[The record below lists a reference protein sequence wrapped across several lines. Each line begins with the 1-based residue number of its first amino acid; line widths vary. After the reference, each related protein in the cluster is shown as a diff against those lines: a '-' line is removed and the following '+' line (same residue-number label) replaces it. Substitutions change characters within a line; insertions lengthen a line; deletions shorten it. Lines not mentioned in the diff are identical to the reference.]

1 MMRKWYA
8 GMFIACCA
16 SSALALP
23 SSPRLSQRPFFYS
36 TNGSSVADALTAL
49 SRTVHVPVR
58 IEDEAPVQGHLAG
71 RYEMQPE
78 QFLDVLA
85 ASFGLIWYYD
95 GAVIHVEPASARA
108 SVAIQLNYAV
118 AADVEARLERDAVEN
133 ARMPI
138 SVNAKRNT
146 LTVSGPSSYVDRVS
160 DAVRQIEDDARA
172 RVDTVVRAV
181 PLKFENAADRMLAL
195 AGQTV
200 TAPGLAARLQQR
212 VRGTEREDAS
222 ASSASSASARTPAP
236 KRLQFDVPLPIFEAD
251 ARTNAV
257 LVRDRP
263 ERIDADRQLIM
274 RFDSKPRAI
283 SIRAYVFDVDADAF
297 AALDLNPPD
306 SESGGAPATH
316 MLLHDGATAL
326 LAQLHALRQ
335 TGKARVC
342 IDRDLVTVD
351 HAPVSI
357 DCREFES
364 IQQDDAGQGSD
375 DKKSRRMGQVG
386 TSIAIEPDLSGKGS
400 ASLFQLVTTFSDVRG
415 ACPSADGANAVERDR
430 PVKQHGDQPTAST
443 VRTTLARGDAL
454 VFFDERA
461 KSGRSPDARQRLVV
475 LVPTP
480 IDD

>member
-1 MMRKWYA
+1 
-8 GMFIACCA
+8 
-16 SSALALP
+16 
-23 SSPRLSQRPFFYS
+23 
-36 TNGSSVADALTAL
+36 
-49 SRTVHVPVR
+49 
-58 IEDEAPVQGHLAG
+58 
-71 RYEMQPE
+71 
-78 QFLDVLA
+78 
-85 ASFGLIWYYD
+85 
-95 GAVIHVEPASARA
+95 
-108 SVAIQLNYAV
+108 
-118 AADVEARLERDAVEN
+118 EARLERDAVEN

-138 SVNAKRNT
+138 SVNATRNT
-146 LTVSGPSSYVDRVS
+146 LTVSGPSSYVDRVAA
-160 DAVRQIEDDARA
+160 AVRQIEDDARA

-195 AGQTV
+195 TGQTV
-200 TAPGLAARLQQR
+200 TAPGLAARLQRR

-222 ASSASSASARTPAP
+222 ASSASAASAATPAP

-274 RFDSKPRAI
+274 RFDSKPRAM

-297 AALDLNPPD
+297 AALDLNPSD

-357 DCREFES
+357 DCREFVS
-364 IQQDDAGQGSD
+364 IEQDDADGSSEEKGAPRVAD
-375 DKKSRRMGQVG
+375 DA
-386 TSIAIEPDLSGKGS
+386 TSVAIEPDLSGKGS
-400 ASLFQLVTTFSDVRG
+400 ASLFQLVTTVRDAGG
-415 ACPSADGANAVERDR
+415 AYRAAGDADSGDSGDSVDRSRRNGEQPR
-430 PVKQHGDQPTAST
+430 PVT

-454 VFFDERA
+454 VLLTRQGE
-461 KSGRSPDARQRLVV
+461 KTRSAGGQQRLVV
-475 LVPTP
+475 LVPMP
-480 IDD
+480 IEG